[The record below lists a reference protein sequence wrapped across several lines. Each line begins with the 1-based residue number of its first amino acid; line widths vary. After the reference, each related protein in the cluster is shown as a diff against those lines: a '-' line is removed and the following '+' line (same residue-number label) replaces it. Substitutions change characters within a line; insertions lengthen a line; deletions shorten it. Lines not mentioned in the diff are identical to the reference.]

1 MKLVEKVLEI
11 LNSVSD
17 IKTVIYDSGFSTNVR
32 IDREPV
38 PAALLYLLDEFDVDI
53 SKGQKKESAN
63 MQVFIFNICPLDAK
77 GEEKDEILDG
87 IEPLV
92 FEVIRRLSEDK
103 DISIDSNIR
112 IKSTYGRFDKFVI
125 GYSVELKIESRQGE
139 CL

>member
-11 LNSVSD
+11 LNSAPN

-32 IDREPV
+32 IDRTPT
-38 PAALLYLLDEFDVDI
+38 PTALLYLLDEFDVDI

-63 MQVFIFNICPLDAK
+63 IQIFIFNICPLDAK
-77 GEEKDEILDG
+77 GEKKDEILDD

-92 FEVIRRLSEDK
+92 FNVIRRLSEDK
-103 DISIDSNIR
+103 DISIDSNI
-112 IKSTYGRFDKFVI
+112 KVKTTYGRFDKFVI
-125 GYSVELKIESRQGE
+125 GYSTEIKIESRQGE